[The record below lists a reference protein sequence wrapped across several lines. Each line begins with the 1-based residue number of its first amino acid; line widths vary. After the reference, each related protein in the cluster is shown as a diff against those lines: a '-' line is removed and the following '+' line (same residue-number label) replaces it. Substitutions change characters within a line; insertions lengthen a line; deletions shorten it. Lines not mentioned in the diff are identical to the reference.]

1 MKSLLIKGFGALVLF
16 VGIYACAD
24 FLDVDV
30 NNQLSVDEFYKTDDD
45 ANQATMAV
53 YDILQWHQNQW
64 GSGWS
69 SPYMVKTLP
78 SDESQAGGANPGDQ
92 PNYVDIDRMTFDAT
106 NAPVEATW
114 AVNYYGIYRANL
126 VINNVEADNDFKT
139 RLIAEAQAL
148 RAYYYLELAS
158 LFGEVPVIL
167 TELAPS
173 EYNQSRSSLAAVYA
187 QIEADASAAAAV
199 LPNKSEYS
207 SADRFRMS
215 KGTAHAILGKAQ
227 LYQEK
232 WSEAATTFGTII
244 SSAEYGLE
252 AEYGDV
258 FAEVGE
264 LGTESIMEAVYI
276 ETAGYDWGANGYPWG
291 SRSESN
297 IHIQLMG
304 AREGAFSG
312 VDSLNNGWGFNYPS
326 AKLWDAFVAEGD
338 DVRRASTVMSEQEFI
353 DAGGEYDGSDPFD
366 YQGYLRRKYGA
377 YSTESNDDVFALN
390 YGTNWRL
397 IRYADVLLMAAEANH
412 RNGNDGAAQTELNK
426 VRSRVGLADVTA
438 TGSDLLNAIV
448 KERQLELAL
457 EGFRYIDLV
466 RWGMAADELDN
477 FQTGKHELLPV
488 PQNEILRASNL
499 TQNPGY

>member
-1 MKSLLIKGFGALVLF
+1 MKSLLIKGFGAIALC
-16 VGIYACAD
+16 VGLYACAD

-30 NNQLSVDEFYKTDDD
+30 NNQLSVDSFYETDED

-78 SDESQAGGANPGDQ
+78 SDESQAGGANAGDQ
-92 PNYVDIDRMTFDAT
+92 PNYVAIDRMAFDAT
-106 NAPVEATW
+106 NAPIEATW

-126 VINNVEADNDFKT
+126 VINNVEPNTDLKK

-148 RAYYYLELAS
+148 RAYYYLELVT
-158 LFGEVPVIL
+158 LFGDVPLIL
-167 TELAPS
+167 SELAPS
-173 EYNQSRSSLAAVYA
+173 EYNQARVAKSEVYA
-187 QIEADASAAAAV
+187 QIEADATAAAAN

-207 SADRFRMS
+207 SADRFRMA
-215 KGTAHAILGKAQ
+215 KGTAQTILGKAQ
-227 LYQEK
+227 LYQEN
-232 WSEAATTFGTII
+232 WSGAASTFNGII
-244 SSAEYGLE
+244 ASGEYDLE
-252 AEYGDV
+252 PEFKNV
-258 FAEVGE
+258 FAEGGE
-264 LGTESIMEAVYI
+264 LGVESIMEAVYV

-291 SRSESN
+291 ARSESN

-326 AKLWDAFVAEGD
+326 EKLWNAFVDAGD
-338 DVRRASTVMSEQEFI
+338 VVRRTETLMSEQEFI
-353 DAGGEYDGSDPFD
+353 DGGGTVDGEDIFD
-366 YQGYLRRKYGA
+366 YQGFLRRKYGA
-377 YSTESNDDVFALN
+377 YSTESDDGVFQLN

-412 RNGNDGAAQTELNK
+412 RAGNDGAAQTELNK
-426 VRSRVGLADVTA
+426 VRTRAGLAEVTA

-448 KERQLELAL
+448 LERQLELAL
-457 EGFRYIDLV
+457 EGHRYIDLV

-477 FQTGKHELLPV
+477 FQTGKHELLPI
-488 PQNEILRASNL
+488 PQNEILRASNM
-499 TQNPGY
+499 TQNSGY